1 MVVGKQVQHSHC
13 SGYPEHVSVEIAR
26 RVYRGELDSVAWTFV
41 DLQNL
46 CFFGKLSVVLSC
58 PADGVGLGLQPEVEV
73 LDGI

>member
-13 SGYPEHVSVEIAR
+13 SGYPEHVSVE
-26 RVYRGELDSVAWTFV
+26 VYRGELDSVAWTFV

-73 LDGI
+73 LDRI